1 MMGDFNVVRRLE
13 ERIGRLNGSQHGGRD
28 IEEINAFID
37 SMELLDVLLVGRSF
51 TWVRAVGVIMNRLD
65 RVKWLE

>member
-51 TWVRAVGVIMNRLD
+51 TWVRALR
-65 RVKWLE
+65 